1 MLHPSSSGREPEP
14 TSLHGNPSSQQS
26 CAERL
31 VLSFGL
37 VKRGDTRIIVNLPRY
52 RGMQR
57 RDVITLL
64 VGATAWPIAAS
75 VQHPVRERRIGVLMS
90 LAQNDRQGQRYIA
103 AFLNRLEELGWKPA
117 DGVHID
123 VRWGA
128 ADLDRIH
135 SYASELVNSQPNV
148 ILAQSALAL
157 RPVQRATATIPI
169 VFVQIVDPVGSG
181 FVASLDRPGANTTG
195 FADAEFALSGKM
207 LEVLKEIAPRV
218 MHAAVIH
225 NPVQVPQIAMWHAIE
240 AVAPSLGVVVSA
252 ATPRD
257 AAEIQRVVEALGNE
271 PASGVIVLPNP
282 ITNLHSD
289 LLIALMARYRLPA
302 VYSYP
307 YLVSAGGLVSYGV
320 DPAGQFR
327 QAALYV
333 DRILRG
339 TKPADL
345 PVEQPTKLELAINLK
360 TAKALGLE
368 VPATLLVR
376 ADDVV
381 E

>member
-1 MLHPSSSGREPEP
+1 LHRVEQEDVDI
-14 TSLHGNPSSQQS
+14 T
-26 CAERL
+26 
-31 VLSFGL
+31 
-37 VKRGDTRIIVNLPRY
+37 VNLPTSIR
-52 RGMQR
+52 MHR

-64 VGATAWPIAAS
+64 AGATALPIGAS
-75 VQHPVRERRIGVLMS
+75 AQHPVRERRIGVLMS
-90 LAQNDRQGQRYIA
+90 LAQKDRQGQRYIA
-103 AFLNRLEELGWKPA
+103 AFMHRLAELGRAPA
-117 DGVHID
+117 SGLQVD

-128 ADLDRIH
+128 ADVDRVS
-135 SYASELVNSQPNV
+135 SYASELVNLKPNV

-157 RPVQRATATIPI
+157 SAIQRATNNIPI
-169 VFVQIVDPVGSG
+169 VFVQIIDPVGSG
-181 FVASLDRPGANTTG
+181 FVASLERPGANTTG

-207 LEVLKEIAPRV
+207 LEVLKEVAPRV

-225 NPVQVPQIAMWHAIE
+225 NPVQSPQIAMLHAIE
-240 AVAPSLGVVVSA
+240 AVAPSLNVVISA
-252 ATPRD
+252 AAPRD
-257 AAEIQRVVEALGNE
+257 AAEMQRVTEALDE
-271 PASGVIVLPNP
+271 PSSGVIVLPNP

-289 LLIALMARYRLPA
+289 LLIALMARHRLPA

-307 YLVSAGGLVSYGV
+307 YLVSAGGLISYGV

-333 DRILRG
+333 DRILSG

-345 PVEQPTKLELAINLK
+345 PVEQPTKFELAINIK
-360 TAKALGLE
+360 TAKALGLD

-376 ADDVV
+376 ADQVI

>member
-1 MLHPSSSGREPEP
+1 VFKTALFDPEP
-14 TSLHGNPSSQQS
+14 RQTRWRSLSPQS
-26 CAERL
+26 CA
-31 VLSFGL
+31 VATCAIGGS
-37 VKRGDTRIIVNLPRY
+37 VKQEDIDIIVNLPTGIR
-52 RGMQR
+52 MHR

-75 VQHPVRERRIGVLMS
+75 AQHPVRERRIGVLMS

-103 AFLNRLEELGWKPA
+103 AFLYRLEELGWKPA
-117 DGVHID
+117 DGLHVD

-135 SYASELVNSQPNV
+135 SYASELVNSEPNV

-157 RPVQRATATIPI
+157 RPVQLATDIIPI

-181 FVASLDRPGANTTG
+181 FVASLQRPGANTTG

-240 AVAPSLGVVVSA
+240 AVAPALGVVVSA
-252 ATPRD
+252 AAPRD

-289 LLIALMARYRLPA
+289 LLIALMARHRLPA

-307 YLVSAGGLVSYGV
+307 YLVSAGGLVSYGA